1 MNYIKVNTDYFN
13 VGLEPLEVL
22 LLATVESLTRE
33 GKQCYYTN
41 DQLSKMFNVSLTY
54 LKKTLDNL
62 EKRNYIKRNTQ
73 TIRDRVGKYT
83 RQRTIE
89 LVHLKRPEKKFEFS
103 F

>member
-1 MNYIKVNTDYFN
+1 MSYIKVNTEYFN
-13 VGLEPLEVL
+13 AGLEPCEVL
-22 LLATVESLTRE
+22 ILATIESLTRD

-62 EKRNYIKRNTQ
+62 EKRNYIKRNTK
-73 TIRDRVGKYT
+73 TVRDREGNYT

-89 LVHLKRPEKKFEFS
+89 LVHLKPEKKFEFS

>member
-1 MNYIKVNTDYFN
+1 MNYIKVNTEYFN

-22 LLATVESLTRE
+22 LLATIESLTRD

-73 TIRDRVGKYT
+73 TIRDREGKYT

-89 LVHLKRPEKKFEFS
+89 LVHLKPEKKFEFS